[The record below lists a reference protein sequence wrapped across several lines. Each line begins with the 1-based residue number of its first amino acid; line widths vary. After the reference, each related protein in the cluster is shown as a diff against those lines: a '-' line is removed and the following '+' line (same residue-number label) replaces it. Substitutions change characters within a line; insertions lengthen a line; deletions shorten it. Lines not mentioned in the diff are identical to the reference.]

1 LPFLSRKNVC
11 VLYFLVCLLLSLVYL
26 NSVILTTAFMT
37 GWNINIENSS
47 VFLCKLMFYVT
58 FITASLIPTILIL
71 ASIDPLLISSQNV
84 DTRLSSSKRLAY
96 FLIGVSIV
104 FWILFHLYMLIKVNV
119 EQLDLY
125 YLWKMFDIFALF
137 DVNNTEKFD
146 QWLRKIFNCF
156 AVYLLKML
164 FTFQLVSFEV
174 STRVRVWIFIRS
186 EDATRINRERR
197 EGHKQ
202 NKNTS
207 LYMDMYKRRR
217 KRRRKTI

>member
-71 ASIDPLLISSQNV
+71 ASIDRLLISSQNV

-104 FWILFHLYMLIKVNV
+104 FWILFHLYTLIKMNV
-119 EQLDLY
+119 EQFDLY